1 MSANLE
7 RLCESFDWNSD
18 EYFGDIC
25 DDYDDDERD
34 EWDDYYAA
42 AAYSVGAVC
51 CL

>member
-7 RLCESFDWNSD
+7 RLCESFDWDSD

-25 DDYDDDERD
+25 DDYDDDEWD

-51 CL
+51 RL

>member
-7 RLCESFDWNSD
+7 RLCESFDWDSD
-18 EYFGDIC
+18 EYF

-51 CL
+51 SL

>member
-7 RLCESFDWNSD
+7 RLRESFDWDSD
-18 EYFGDIC
+18 EYFDDIC